1 MCQPH
6 TRTAHPAASRGQKPF
21 TDRHGGLKS
30 PLHAMSPQERSRE
43 VPGSTPSAL
52 PALPCRPPPSWPC
65 TCRERSSARPGVG
78 HRCRDQS
85 SPPAG
90 EERGAGYLH
99 TAAGQPPPL
108 WCTPTSAH
116 QLAGTGCG
124 ARAAPGITPGKS
136 LSPRIPRLSPRAGA
150 DPRDGTDGTSVS
162 CVPTGRHT
170 AAVPSWGTRPR
181 GTTGTALMGASSM
194 PASGFAPPVPM
205 EVGGCR
211 GVLSDVPP
219 PRFRGPHLAER
230 RPLLL
235 ARLVEAVVVL
245 AVRLEDVGG
254 AQLVEGL

>member
-1 MCQPH
+1 M
-6 TRTAHPAASRGQKPF
+6 
-21 TDRHGGLKS
+21 
-30 PLHAMSPQERSRE
+30 
-43 VPGSTPSAL
+43 PGSTPSVL

-90 EERGAGYLH
+90 EEGGAGYLH
-99 TAAGQPPPL
+99 TAAGQPPPFGAPPRQ
-108 WCTPTSAH
+108 PTSWRV
-116 QLAGTGCG
+116 TGCG

-150 DPRDGTDGTSVS
+150 DPRDGTHGTSVS

-194 PASGFAPPVPM
+194 PASGFDPPVLM
-205 EVGGCR
+205 EVGGCWGGPQR
-211 GVLSDVPP
+211 RPPTPVPGTSPCGKAATP
-219 PRFRGPHLAER
+219 PRPPG
-230 RPLLL
+230 
-235 ARLVEAVVVL
+235 
-245 AVRLEDVGG
+245 
-254 AQLVEGL
+254 